1 MVDFTILGSLL
12 NDSSIDSTEDI
23 AELASDDRWEFIPV
37 DLETFLYGEEYLNLT
52 MRLSAPQLEFVDNTS
67 NIFNPP
73 FFTESVLMAGQ
84 GSGKDTCSILIGLR
98 IVYLLQ
104 CLKSPQAYFG
114 MDTNGF
120 IDSINVAQNAD
131 IARNI
136 YFSTLSNILRSSP
149 LFVDDSLPH
158 YISPR
163 ITQQT
168 VVFPKNIRLISGNSE
183 NESWQ
188 GYTPILIILDEID
201 AFKSEQ
207 ELQRSHSLRSEGA
220 EGVYNTA
227 KALIQSRFPGVGKV
241 ICLSWPRFKGS
252 FIQRR
257 FTNGKLEDRTFVS
270 CKEGGLPFT
279 TWEFNPSKKE
289 SDFIDFYETDPV
301 LARARF
307 ECFDGDTLIIS
318 EEGTKPIRDVIIGD
332 RVLSHQGLNKVIRKF
347 EKNYTG
353 DILEITPWYHRPIK
367 ITPEHP
373 ILAIKQSGNWRKFYK
388 HKLADITP
396 TWIPANQLTK
406 NDIVLLKIP
415 EDCEDVK
422 SIDLSDGLEKDSF
435 IEEENYLWA
444 SQVSKLN
451 NGGVSVQKHPFA
463 HKLSKYIDVSNEL
476 LFLSGLYLAAGTLG
490 TKLRAMTF
498 SFDKHERSLIDNTK
512 KLVDQVF
519 GIFPVEYN
527 VLTVTDVLVCN
538 TIISHFFA
546 QFGKRA
552 TNKRIPEWIMN
563 LPPEKQQHLLDGY
576 FESDGHDDIKGKGV
590 TTVSKELAYQVK
602 TIALRLG
609 MPASVYHRPMAS
621 TGVMEGRTINQ
632 SPAFRT
638 RIYKNPYYQLIK
650 DGFWYVPV
658 RKIQSFKY
666 DDTVYNLEVESA
678 NSYTTESFTVHNC
691 DPPFARDAYIKDPLP
706 ILRAFDAEVDE
717 VGQITWG
724 RLKEHRDESGLH
736 IGTKYYIHVDL
747 GLRHANAAVC
757 VAHQGDE
764 HVVIDVIKIWEPEP
778 EYDVDFA
785 NIENFILGLRDKGHR
800 IVSVTYDNYQSVSS
814 LQKLAKFGIPA
825 KYKSIGRSSKEA
837 YDTFKDLLYQE
848 KLDGFYDKETIE
860 ELLSLDVVYGDKI
873 EARPGMKKDRA
884 DAVVGAVHGVLK
896 EKGTVTGLRNM
907 GGINTLF
914 ENRNNPQTT
923 ANEKAKNPL
932 KTPTNSGWG
941 RDAVQERIVSSSSD
955 VCVVCNRVGGIEYTD
970 ELNNRVFDG
979 DGAYWRMCLVCAS
992 KWVKEG
998 TNWVICRA
1006 PDDYSMQ
1013 EIIGTI

>member
-1 MVDFTILGSLL
+1 VLNSQPSVDFTILGSLL
-12 NDSSIDSTEDI
+12 NDSSIDSTTDI
-23 AELASDDRWEFIPV
+23 VELESDDIWRFTPV

-52 MRLSAPQLEFVDNTS
+52 MRLSVPQLEFVNNTS
-67 NIFNPP
+67 NIFDPP

-98 IVYLLQ
+98 IVYLLH
-104 CLKSPQAYFG
+104 CLKSPQEYFG

-149 LFVDDSLPH
+149 LFTDDSLPH
-158 YISPR
+158 FISPR

-168 VVFPKNIRLISGNSE
+168 VTFPKNIRLISGNSE

-289 SDFIDFYETDPV
+289 SDFIDFYATDPV

-307 ECFDGDTLIIS
+307 E
-318 EEGTKPIRDVIIGD
+318 
-332 RVLSHQGLNKVIRKF
+332 
-347 EKNYTG
+347 
-353 DILEITPWYHRPIK
+353 
-367 ITPEHP
+367 
-373 ILAIKQSGNWRKFYK
+373 
-388 HKLADITP
+388 
-396 TWIPANQLTK
+396 
-406 NDIVLLKIP
+406 
-415 EDCEDVK
+415 
-422 SIDLSDGLEKDSF
+422 
-435 IEEENYLWA
+435 
-444 SQVSKLN
+444 
-451 NGGVSVQKHPFA
+451 
-463 HKLSKYIDVSNEL
+463 
-476 LFLSGLYLAAGTLG
+476 
-490 TKLRAMTF
+490 
-498 SFDKHERSLIDNTK
+498 
-512 KLVDQVF
+512 
-519 GIFPVEYN
+519 
-527 VLTVTDVLVCN
+527 
-538 TIISHFFA
+538 
-546 QFGKRA
+546 
-552 TNKRIPEWIMN
+552 
-563 LPPEKQQHLLDGY
+563 
-576 FESDGHDDIKGKGV
+576 
-590 TTVSKELAYQVK
+590 
-602 TIALRLG
+602 
-609 MPASVYHRPMAS
+609 
-621 TGVMEGRTINQ
+621 
-632 SPAFRT
+632 
-638 RIYKNPYYQLIK
+638 
-650 DGFWYVPV
+650 
-658 RKIQSFKY
+658 
-666 DDTVYNLEVESA
+666 
-678 NSYTTESFTVHNC
+678 C

-706 ILRAFDAEVDE
+706 ILRAFDAEIDE

-757 VAHQGDE
+757 VAHQGEE

-785 NIENFILGLRDKGHR
+785 DIENFILGLRDKGHR

-825 KYKSIGRSSKEA
+825 KYKSIGRSSREA

-848 KLDGFYDKETIE
+848 KLDGFYDKATVE
-860 ELLSLDVVYGDKI
+860 EILALDVVYGDKI

-896 EKGTVTGLRNM
+896 EHSTLTSMRNM
-907 GGINTLF
+907 GGINSLF
-914 ENRNNPQTT
+914 ENPNNSQT
-923 ANEKAKNPL
+923 AENEKARNPL

-955 VCVVCNRVGGIEYTD
+955 ICVVCNRVGGIEYTD

-979 DGAYWRMCLVCAS
+979 DTAYWRMCLVCAS
-992 KWVKEG
+992 KWVKE
-998 TNWVICRA
+998 TTEWVICRA
-1006 PDDYSMQ
+1006 PDEYSMK
-1013 EIIGTI
+1013 EVIGTT